1 MSKSGTC
8 YLVGAG
14 PGDLGLVT
22 LRAKECI
29 ELADV
34 LVYDALSSPELLNWT
49 KAGCEKI
56 YVGKR
61 AKDHSVPQD
70 QINGIIV
77 EKTKAGLNVVRLKG
91 GDPMI
96 FGRGGEE
103 AAELAAAGV
112 NFEIVPG
119 ISSAIAGPAYAG
131 IPVTHRDHN
140 TQLTIFT
147 GHEDP
152 TKGFSSVDYAQL
164 AKAPGTK
171 VFLMGVARLREITG
185 AFIENG
191 AAAETPIALTRWA
204 TTGSQKTI
212 VGTLASIADIAEQEN
227 FTSPA
232 VAVIGDVVKERK
244 KINWFENRPLFGKR
258 IVVTRTREQAGELS
272 KALRDLGA
280 DVIELPTIR
289 IEGPPDRQEFA
300 ELVTHA
306 HEYDWLVFTSP
317 NGVERFFDAF
327 FASYADARS
336 LGNPRIAAIG
346 EGTAK
351 KIREYR
357 FAVDL
362 IPERFVAEGLIDAFK
377 KEDIENLTM
386 LWVKAARNPRH
397 RGRGTHR
404 PRSHRGQL
412 RGLQNRRRNG
422 GSHRCPRATRRGRRG
437 HDHLHVE
444 LHGGAL
450 FRPRPRLAG
459 RLCRRQHRPGHQRHA
474 AQGGHEAGVR
484 GIQARHSGPHRRDR
498 EIFPRKAR
506 INSPHCPSAG
516 ISRLRVAGGFG
527 FLRSVL

>member
-22 LRAKECI
+22 LRAKELI

-34 LVYDALSSPELLNWT
+34 LVYDALSSPQLLGWT

-70 QINGIIV
+70 QINDIIV
-77 EKTKAGLNVVRLKG
+77 EKTKAGKNVVRLKG

-112 NFEIVPG
+112 KFEIVPG

-171 VFLMGVARLREITG
+171 VFLMGVARLAEITG
-185 AFIENG
+185 EFIKNG
-191 AAAETPIALTRWA
+191 ADPETPIALTRWA
-204 TTGSQKTI
+204 TTGSQSTI
-212 VGTLASIADIAEQEN
+212 EGTLATIAGIAERKE

-232 VAVIGDVVKERK
+232 VAVIGNVVKERA
-244 KINWFENRPLFGKR
+244 KINWFEKRPLFGKR
-258 IVVTRTREQAGELS
+258 IVVTRTRDQAGDLS
-272 KALRDLGA
+272 KRLLDLGA

-289 IEGPPDRQEFA
+289 IEPPEDRLTFA
-300 ELVTHA
+300 EMVTHA

-327 FASYADARS
+327 FSSYDDARS

-346 EGTAK
+346 NGTAQ

-362 IPERFVAEGLIDAFK
+362 IPERFVAEGLIEAFK
-377 KEDIENLTM
+377 KESVENLTL
-386 LWVKAARNPRH
+386 LWVKAAESRDVV
-397 RGRGTHR
+397 GE
-404 PRSHRGQL
+404 
-412 RGLQNRRRNG
+412 GLTALGAIVDECIAYRTVPETEDPTGARKRFEEEG
-422 GSHRCPRATRRGRRG
+422 ADLVTFTSSSTV
-437 HDHLHVE
+437 DHFFNLGLE
-444 LHGGAL
+444 W
-450 FRPRPRLAG
+450 PED
-459 RLCRRQHRPGHQRHA
+459 C
-474 AQGGHEAGVR
+474 
-484 GIQARHSGPHRRDR
+484 
-498 EIFPRKAR
+498 
-506 INSPHCPSAG
+506 
-516 ISRLRVAGGFG
+516 VAGSIGPVTSETLKKKGLKPAFEAPKHDIPG
-527 FLRSVL
+527 LVDAIVKHFKK

>member
-1 MSKSGTC
+1 MNPSGIC

-22 LRAKECI
+22 LRAKELI
-29 ELADV
+29 ERADV
-34 LVYDALSSPELLNWT
+34 LVYDALSSPELLKWT

-56 YVGKR
+56 HVGKR
-61 AKDHSVPQD
+61 AKDHTLPQD
-70 QINGIIV
+70 QINALIV
-77 EKTKAGLNVVRLKG
+77 EKTKAGKSVVRLKG

-112 NFEIVPG
+112 HFEIVPG
-119 ISSAIAGPAYAG
+119 ISSTIAGPAYAG

-171 VFLMGVARLREITG
+171 VFVMGVGRLREISASFVEHG
-185 AFIENG
+185 ADP
-191 AAAETPIALTRWA
+191 ATPIALTQWA
-204 TTGSQKTI
+204 TTGAQKTI
-212 VGTLASIADIAEQEN
+212 VGTLATIADIAESTN
-227 FTSPA
+227 FGSPA
-232 VAVIGDVVKERK
+232 VAVIGSVVNERE
-244 KINWFENRPLFGKR
+244 KINWFEKRPLFGKR

-272 KALRDLGA
+272 RALSDLGA

-289 IEGPPDRQEFA
+289 IEHPEDKQGFA

-327 FASYADARS
+327 FATYPDARS

-346 EGTAK
+346 NGTAS

-357 FAVDL
+357 FTVDL
-362 IPERFVAEGLIDAFK
+362 IPEKFVAEGLIEAFK
-377 KEDIENLTM
+377 KESVENLTV
-386 LWVKAARNPRH
+386 LWIKAAESRDVIYD
-397 RGRGTHR
+397 
-404 PRSHRGQL
+404 
-412 RGLQNRRRNG
+412 GL
-422 GSHRCPRATRRGRRG
+422 T
-437 HDHLHVE
+437 E
-444 LHGGAL
+444 LGAIVDECVAY
-450 FRPRPRLAG
+450 RTVPETADPTGAKARLAEQG
-459 RLCRRQHRPGHQRHA
+459 ADLITFTSGSTVEHFFDLGLDWPEGCAAGSIGPVTSAELRKHGQPPAFEANPHDIPGLVA
-474 AQGGHEAGVR
+474 AIVR
-484 GIQARHSGPHRRDR
+484 Y
-498 EIFPRKAR
+498 FKKKA
-506 INSPHCPSAG
+506 
-516 ISRLRVAGGFG
+516 
-527 FLRSVL
+527 

>member
-1 MSKSGTC
+1 MSQPGIC

-22 LRAKECI
+22 LRAKELI
-29 ELADV
+29 ERADV
-34 LVYDALSSPELLNWT
+34 LVYDALSSPELLQWT

-56 YVGKR
+56 HVGKR
-61 AKDHSVPQD
+61 AKDHTLPQD
-70 QINGIIV
+70 EINALIV
-77 EKTKAGLNVVRLKG
+77 AKTKEGKSVVRLKG

-112 NFEIVPG
+112 PFEIVPG
-119 ISSAIAGPAYAG
+119 ISSTIAGPAYAG

-171 VFLMGVARLREITG
+171 VFVMGVARLREIS
-185 AFIENG
+185 ASFIENG
-191 AAAETPIALTRWA
+191 AAPETPIALTQWA
-204 TTGSQKTI
+204 TTGAQKTI
-212 VGTLASIADIAEQEN
+212 VGTLATIADIAESAN
-227 FTSPA
+227 FGSPA
-232 VAVIGDVVKERK
+232 VAVVGSVVNERD
-244 KINWFENRPLFGKR
+244 KINWFEKRPLFGKR

-272 KALRDLGA
+272 KALGELGA

-289 IEGPPDRQEFA
+289 IEHPEDKQGFA

-327 FASYADARS
+327 FATYPDARS

-346 EGTAK
+346 NGTAK

-357 FAVDL
+357 FTVDL
-362 IPERFVAEGLIDAFK
+362 IPEKFVAEGLIDAFK
-377 KEDIENLTM
+377 KESIENLTM
-386 LWVKAARNPRH
+386 LWVKAAESRDVIYD
-397 RGRGTHR
+397 
-404 PRSHRGQL
+404 
-412 RGLQNRRRNG
+412 GL
-422 GSHRCPRATRRGRRG
+422 TK
-437 HDHLHVE
+437 L
-444 LHGGAL
+444 GAIVDECIAYQTV
-450 FRPRPRLAG
+450 PETADPTGAKARLAEQG
-459 RLCRRQHRPGHQRHA
+459 ADLITFTSGSTVDHFFDLGLDWPDGCAAASIGPVTSAALRKHGQPPAFEANPHDIPGLVA
-474 AQGGHEAGVR
+474 AIVR
-484 GIQARHSGPHRRDR
+484 YFKKQA
-498 EIFPRKAR
+498 
-506 INSPHCPSAG
+506 
-516 ISRLRVAGGFG
+516 
-527 FLRSVL
+527 

>member
-1 MSKSGTC
+1 MSTSGIC
-8 YLVGAG
+8 YIVGAG

-49 KAGCEKI
+49 KATCEKI

-61 AKDHSVPQD
+61 AKDHSVPQEK
-70 QINGIIV
+70 INSIIV
-77 EKTKAGLNVVRLKG
+77 ERTKQGKNVVRLKG

-103 AAELAAAGV
+103 AAELAEAGV
-112 NFEIVPG
+112 PFEIVPG
-119 ISSAIAGPAYAG
+119 ISSTIAGPAYAG

-171 VFLMGVARLREITG
+171 VFVMGVARLREIC
-185 AFIENG
+185 ASFIENG
-191 AAAETPIALTRWA
+191 AASDTPIALIRWA

-212 VGTLASIADIAEQEN
+212 EGTLTDIADIAERVN

-232 VAVIGDVVKERK
+232 VAVIGNVVNERK

-280 DVIELPTIR
+280 DVVELPTIR
-289 IEGPPDRQEFA
+289 IEPPEDQREFV

-327 FASYADARS
+327 FIAFEDARS

-346 EGTAK
+346 AGTAQ

-386 LWVKAARNPRH
+386 LWVKAAETRDVIGEGLTALGAIVDNCITYRTVPETEDPTGARARLEEEGADLITFTSSSTVDH
-397 RGRGTHR
+397 FFDLGIDWPEGCAAASIGPVT
-404 PRSHRGQL
+404 SETL
-412 RGLQNRRRNG
+412 RKKGMKPAFEAPQHDIPGLVK
-422 GSHRCPRATRRGRRG
+422 AI
-437 HDHLHVE
+437 E
-444 LHGGAL
+444 KY
-450 FRPRPRLAG
+450 F
-459 RLCRRQHRPGHQRHA
+459 
-474 AQGGHEAGVR
+474 
-484 GIQARHSGPHRRDR
+484 
-498 EIFPRKAR
+498 KAR
-506 INSPHCPSAG
+506 P
-516 ISRLRVAGGFG
+516 
-527 FLRSVL
+527 

>member
-1 MSKSGTC
+1 MSTSGTC

-49 KAGCEKI
+49 KPDCEKI

-61 AKDHSVPQD
+61 AKFHSVPQD
-70 QINGIIV
+70 EINGIIV
-77 EKTKAGLNVVRLKG
+77 AKTQQGKNVVRLKG

-96 FGRGGEE
+96 FARGGEE
-103 AAELAAAGV
+103 AAELAEAGV
-112 NFEIVPG
+112 HFEIVPG
-119 ISSAIAGPAYAG
+119 ISSTIGGPAYAG

-152 TKGFSSVDYAQL
+152 TKGFTSVDYAQL

-171 VFLMGVARLREITG
+171 VFVMGVARLREI
-185 AFIENG
+185 AASFIEHG
-191 AAAETPIALTRWA
+191 AESNTPIALTRWA

-212 VGTLASIADIAEQEN
+212 VGTLADIADIADREN
-227 FTSPA
+227 FSSPA
-232 VAVIGDVVKERK
+232 VAVIGTVVNERK
-244 KINWFENRPLFGKR
+244 RINWFEKRPLFGKR

-289 IEGPPDRQEFA
+289 IEPPEDRQEFA

-306 HEYDWLVFTSP
+306 HEYNWLVFTSP
-317 NGVERFFDAF
+317 NGVEHFFNAF
-327 FASYADARS
+327 FKAYEDARS

-346 EGTAK
+346 AGTAA

-386 LWVKAARNPRH
+386 LWVKAAETRDIVGEGLTKLGAIVDECIAYRTVPETQDPTGARARLEEEGADLITFTSSSTVDHFFDLGIEWPENCGAASIGPVTSETLRKK
-397 RGRGTHR
+397 
-404 PRSHRGQL
+404 GQKPAFEAPQHDIP
-412 RGLQNRRRNG
+412 GLVKAILKHFKK
-422 GSHRCPRATRRGRRG
+422 GS
-437 HDHLHVE
+437 
-444 LHGGAL
+444 
-450 FRPRPRLAG
+450 
-459 RLCRRQHRPGHQRHA
+459 
-474 AQGGHEAGVR
+474 
-484 GIQARHSGPHRRDR
+484 
-498 EIFPRKAR
+498 
-506 INSPHCPSAG
+506 
-516 ISRLRVAGGFG
+516 
-527 FLRSVL
+527 

>member
-1 MSKSGTC
+1 MSTSGTC

-49 KAGCEKI
+49 KPGCEKI

-77 EKTKAGLNVVRLKG
+77 AKTQEGKNVVRLKG

-103 AAELAAAGV
+103 AAELAEAGV
-112 NFEIVPG
+112 AFEIVPG

-152 TKGFSSVDYAQL
+152 TKGFTSVDYAQL

-171 VFLMGVARLREITG
+171 VFLMGVARLREITS
-185 AFIENG
+185 AFIANG
-191 AAAETPIALTRWA
+191 AAPDTPIALTRWA

-212 VGTLASIADIAEQEN
+212 VGNLSDIADIAEREN
-227 FTSPA
+227 FSSPA
-232 VAVIGDVVKERK
+232 VAVIGNVVKERK
-244 KINWFENRPLFGKR
+244 KINWFEKRPLFGKR

-280 DVIELPTIR
+280 DVVELPTIR
-289 IEGPPDRQEFA
+289 IEPPEDRQEFA

-327 FASYADARS
+327 FKAYDDARS

-346 EGTAK
+346 AGTAQ

-377 KEDIENLTM
+377 KETIENLTM
-386 LWVKAARNPRH
+386 LWVKAAESRDIVGDGLTKLGAIVDDCIAYRTVAETEDPTGARARLEEQGADLITFTSSSTVDH
-397 RGRGTHR
+397 FFDLGIPWPEGCGAASIGPVT
-404 PRSHRGQL
+404 SETL
-412 RGLQNRRRNG
+412 RKKGVK
-422 GSHRCPRATRRGRRG
+422 PA
-437 HDHLHVE
+437 
-444 LHGGAL
+444 
-450 FRPRPRLAG
+450 F
-459 RLCRRQHRPGHQRHA
+459 
-474 AQGGHEAGVR
+474 EA
-484 GIQARHSGPHRRDR
+484 
-498 EIFPRKAR
+498 
-506 INSPHCPSAG
+506 SPHDIPGLVKA
-516 ISRLRVAGGFG
+516 IVKYFKQHP
-527 FLRSVL
+527 

>member
-22 LRAKECI
+22 LRAKELI
-29 ELADV
+29 ESADV
-34 LVYDALSSPELLNWT
+34 LVYDALSSPQLLRWT

-61 AKDHSVPQD
+61 AKDHAVPQD

-77 EKTKAGLNVVRLKG
+77 EKTKEGKNVVRLKG

-112 NFEIVPG
+112 AFEIVPG
-119 ISSAIAGPAYAG
+119 ISSSIAGPAYAG

-152 TKGFSSVDYAQL
+152 TKGFTSVDYAQL

-171 VFLMGVARLREITG
+171 VFLMGVARLREITSS
-185 AFIENG
+185 FIAEG
-191 AAAETPIALTRWA
+191 AAPETPIALTRWA
-204 TTGSQKTI
+204 TTGSQSTI
-212 VGTLASIADIAEQEN
+212 EGTLADIADIAEAAN
-227 FTSPA
+227 FSSPA
-232 VAVIGDVVKERK
+232 VAVIGDVVKERA
-244 KINWFENRPLFGKR
+244 KINWFEKRPLFGKK

-272 KALRDLGA
+272 KSLADLGA

-289 IEGPPDRQEFA
+289 IEHPDDRLGFA
-300 ELVTHA
+300 EMVTHA

-327 FASYADARS
+327 FATFEDARS

-346 EGTAK
+346 AGTAA

-362 IPERFVAEGLIDAFK
+362 IPERFVAEGLIEAFK
-377 KEDIENLTM
+377 KESVENLTM
-386 LWVKAARNPRH
+386 LWVKAAETRDVV
-397 RGRGTHR
+397 GK
-404 PRSHRGQL
+404 
-412 RGLQNRRRNG
+412 GLE
-422 GSHRCPRATRRGRRG
+422 
-437 HDHLHVE
+437 E
-444 LHGGAL
+444 LGAIVDECIAYKTV
-450 FRPRPRLAG
+450 PETEDPTG
-459 RLCRRQHRPGHQRHA
+459 
-474 AQGGHEAGVR
+474 
-484 GIQARHSGPHRRDR
+484 AR
-498 EIFPRKAR
+498 AR
-506 INSPHCPSAG
+506 IEEEGADLITFTSSSTVDHFFDMG
-516 ISRLRVAGGFG
+516 IAWPEDCVAGSIGPVTSDT
-527 FLRSVL
+527 LRKKDMKPAFEATPHDIPGLVAAVVRYFRK

>member
-1 MSKSGTC
+1 MSASGTC

-22 LRAKECI
+22 LRAKELI
-29 ELADV
+29 ETADV
-34 LVYDALSSPELLNWT
+34 LVYDALSSPQLLRWT

-77 EKTKAGLNVVRLKG
+77 EKTKEGKNVVRLKG

-112 NFEIVPG
+112 AFEIVPG
-119 ISSAIAGPAYAG
+119 ISSSIAGPAYAG

-152 TKGFSSVDYAQL
+152 TKGFTSVDYAQL

-171 VFLMGVARLREITG
+171 VFLMGVARLREITSS
-185 AFIENG
+185 FIEHG

-204 TTGSQKTI
+204 TTGSQSTI
-212 VGTLASIADIAEQEN
+212 EGTLATIADIAEGKN

-232 VAVIGDVVKERK
+232 VAVIGDVVKERA
-244 KINWFENRPLFGKR
+244 KINWFEKRPLFGKK

-272 KALRDLGA
+272 KSLADLGA

-289 IEGPPDRQEFA
+289 IEHPDDRLGFA
-300 ELVTHA
+300 EMVTHA

-327 FASYADARS
+327 FATFQDARS

-346 EGTAK
+346 AGTAA

-377 KEDIENLTM
+377 KESVENLTM
-386 LWVKAARNPRH
+386 LWVKAAETRDVI
-397 RGRGTHR
+397 GK
-404 PRSHRGQL
+404 
-412 RGLQNRRRNG
+412 GL
-422 GSHRCPRATRRGRRG
+422 
-437 HDHLHVE
+437 E
-444 LHGGAL
+444 EMGAIVDECIAYKTV
-450 FRPRPRLAG
+450 PETEDPTG
-459 RLCRRQHRPGHQRHA
+459 
-474 AQGGHEAGVR
+474 
-484 GIQARHSGPHRRDR
+484 AR
-498 EIFPRKAR
+498 AR
-506 INSPHCPSAG
+506 IEEEGADLITFTSSSTVEHFFDLG
-516 ISRLRVAGGFG
+516 IEWPEGCVAGSIGPVTSDT
-527 FLRSVL
+527 LRKKDVKPAFEATPHDIPGLVKAIVRHFRK

>member
-1 MSKSGTC
+1 MKNSGIC
-8 YLVGAG
+8 YLVGGG

-29 ELADV
+29 ENADV
-34 LVYDALSSPELLNWT
+34 LVYDALSNPELLGWT
-49 KAGCEKI
+49 KPGCQKI
-56 YVGKR
+56 HVGKR
-61 AKDHSVPQD
+61 AKDHTMPQD
-70 QINGIIV
+70 QINALIV
-77 EKTKAGLNVVRLKG
+77 EQTKAGKSVVRLKG

-96 FGRGGEE
+96 FARGGEE

-112 NFEIVPG
+112 PFEIVPG

-152 TKGFSSVDYAQL
+152 TKGYSSIDYAQL

-185 AFIENG
+185 AFIEHG
-191 AAAETPIALTRWA
+191 AEAQTPIALTRWA

-212 VGTLASIADIAEQEN
+212 VGTLETIADIAEAEK
-227 FTSPA
+227 FSSPA
-232 VAVIGDVVKERK
+232 VAVIGDVVKERE
-244 KINWFENRPLFGKR
+244 KINWFEKRPLFGKR

-289 IEGPPDRQEFA
+289 IELPEDRLGFA
-300 ELVTHA
+300 EMVTHA

-317 NGVERFFDAF
+317 NGVEKFFEAF
-327 FASYADARS
+327 FATYDDARS

-346 EGTAK
+346 AGTAA

-377 KEDIENLTM
+377 KESVENLTM
-386 LWVKAARNPRH
+386 LWVKAEESREVV
-397 RGRGTHR
+397 GE
-404 PRSHRGQL
+404 
-412 RGLQNRRRNG
+412 GLAALGAIVDECIAYRTVPETEDPTG
-422 GSHRCPRATRRGRRG
+422 AKAKLAEVGADLITFTSGSTV
-437 HDHLHVE
+437 DHFF
-444 LHGGAL
+444 AL
-450 FRPRPRLAG
+450 GLDWP
-459 RLCRRQHRPGHQRHA
+459 
-474 AQGGHEAGVR
+474 EA
-484 GIQARHSGPHRRDR
+484 
-498 EIFPRKAR
+498 
-506 INSPHCPSAG
+506 C
-516 ISRLRVAGGFG
+516 VAGSIGPVTSSTLRKHGMPPAFEANPHDIPGLVKAILKHFG
-527 FLRSVL
+527 RK

>member
-1 MSKSGTC
+1 MSLSGTC

-49 KAGCEKI
+49 KADCEKI

-61 AKDHSVPQD
+61 AKEHSVPQD

-77 EKTKAGLNVVRLKG
+77 EKTKAGKNVVRLKG

-96 FGRGGEE
+96 FARGGEE

-112 NFEIVPG
+112 KFEIVPG
-119 ISSAIAGPAYAG
+119 ISSTIGGPAYAG

-152 TKGFSSVDYAQL
+152 TKGFTSVDYKQL
-164 AKAPGTK
+164 AQAPGTK
-171 VFLMGVARLREITG
+171 VFVMGVARLREICNS
-185 AFIENG
+185 FIEHG
-191 AAAETPIALTRWA
+191 AAADTPIALTRWA
-204 TTGSQKTI
+204 TTPLQKTI
-212 VGTLASIADIAEQEN
+212 TGTLTTIADIADAEN
-227 FTSPA
+227 FSSPA
-232 VAVIGDVVKERK
+232 VAVIGNVVKERE
-244 KINWFENRPLFGKR
+244 KINWFEKRPLFGKR

-289 IEGPPDRQEFA
+289 IQGPPDRREFA

-306 HEYDWLVFTSP
+306 HEYDWLIFTSP

-327 FASYADARS
+327 FASFADARS

-362 IPERFVAEGLIDAFK
+362 IPERFVAEGLIEAFK

-386 LWVKAARNPRH
+386 LWVKAAETRDVVGEGLTKLGAIVDNCIAYQTVAETEDPTGARVRLEEEGADMITFTSGSTVDH
-397 RGRGTHR
+397 FFDLGIDWPEDCAAASIGPVT
-404 PRSHRGQL
+404 SETL
-412 RGLQNRRRNG
+412 RKHGIKPTFEAPKHDIPGL
-422 GSHRCPRATRRGRRG
+422 T
-437 HDHLHVE
+437 
-444 LHGGAL
+444 
-450 FRPRPRLAG
+450 
-459 RLCRRQHRPGHQRHA
+459 A
-474 AQGGHEAGVR
+474 AILKHFAKK
-484 GIQARHSGPHRRDR
+484 S
-498 EIFPRKAR
+498 K
-506 INSPHCPSAG
+506 
-516 ISRLRVAGGFG
+516 
-527 FLRSVL
+527 

>member
-1 MSKSGTC
+1 MSQSGTC

-22 LRAKECI
+22 LRAKELI
-29 ELADV
+29 ESADV
-34 LVYDALSSPELLNWT
+34 LVYDALSSPELLRWT
-49 KAGCEKI
+49 KGGCEKI

-61 AKDHSVPQD
+61 AKDHAVPQD
-70 QINGIIV
+70 KINELIV
-77 EKTKAGLNVVRLKG
+77 EKTKAGKNVVRLKG

-112 NFEIVPG
+112 AFEIVPG
-119 ISSAIAGPAYAG
+119 ISSSIAGPAYAG
-131 IPVTHRDHN
+131 IPVTHRDHC

-185 AFIENG
+185 SFIENG
-191 AAAETPIALTRWA
+191 ASPDTPIALTRWA

-212 VGTLASIADIAEQEN
+212 EGTLATIADIAERVE
-227 FTSPA
+227 FSSPA
-232 VAVIGDVVKERK
+232 VAVIGDVVKERQ
-244 KINWFENRPLFGKR
+244 KINWFEKRPLFGKR

-272 KALRDLGA
+272 KQLSDLGA

-289 IEGPPDRQEFA
+289 IEHPEDRLGFA
-300 ELVTHA
+300 EMVTHA

-327 FASYADARS
+327 FATYPDARS

-346 EGTAK
+346 NGTAQ

-357 FAVDL
+357 FTVDL
-362 IPERFVAEGLIDAFK
+362 IPKRFVAEGLIEAFK
-377 KEDIENLTM
+377 EESVENLTM
-386 LWVKAARNPRH
+386 LWVKAAETRDVVGKGLEDLGAIVDECIAYRTVPETEDPTGARAKIEEEGADLITFTSSSTVDHFMDLGIDWPEGCAAASIGPVTSENLRK
-397 RGRGTHR
+397 RGVKPMFEASQHDI
-404 PRSHRGQL
+404 P
-412 RGLQNRRRNG
+412 GL
-422 GSHRCPRATRRGRRG
+422 
-437 HDHLHVE
+437 V
-444 LHGGAL
+444 
-450 FRPRPRLAG
+450 
-459 RLCRRQHRPGHQRHA
+459 A
-474 AQGGHEAGVR
+474 AILKHFKV
-484 GIQARHSGPHRRDR
+484 
-498 EIFPRKAR
+498 KA
-506 INSPHCPSAG
+506 
-516 ISRLRVAGGFG
+516 
-527 FLRSVL
+527 